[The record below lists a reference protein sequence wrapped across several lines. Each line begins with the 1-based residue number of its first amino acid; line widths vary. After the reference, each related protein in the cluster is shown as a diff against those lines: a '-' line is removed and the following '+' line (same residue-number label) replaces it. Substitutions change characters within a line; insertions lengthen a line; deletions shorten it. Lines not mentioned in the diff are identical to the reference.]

1 LAMGIPQD
9 GTTPGCSRSQIEWGV
24 CKGWIGVFTSSRG
37 SLLPSKP
44 TPKALHENCFA
55 GFFRGSSSTSTSWK
69 PCYHMA
75 SSSFIFNRVRMLS
88 EWKPTCFIFR
98 NQRKVNDLPKT
109 AQKNSS
115 LPYNIVMQ
123 SILLLCY

>member
-1 LAMGIPQD
+1 MGIPQD

-55 GFFRGSSSTSTSWK
+55 GSLGEAAPLVPPESPAIIWPALPSSSKESECSLTVSQL
-69 PCYHMA
+69 A
-75 SSSFIFNRVRMLS
+75 SFS
-88 EWKPTCFIFR
+88 EIR
-98 NQRKVNDLPKT
+98 GR
-109 AQKNSS
+109 
-115 LPYNIVMQ
+115 
-123 SILLLCY
+123 